1 MLNMG
6 DLITELGNPAKPEG
20 EAGKAMLSR
29 MNDSHFEVTGWALGL
44 WTLNPNDVVL
54 DIGCGGGMTLK
65 RMSESLDDGVLFGVD
80 YSDVSVQLS
89 SELNQADVASGK
101 LTISKGN
108 VEELPFEDDKF
119 DKIITV
125 ESFYFWP
132 DPIENLKEVRR
143 VLKPKGQFLLVADI
157 YENGLLSE
165 HELENVKKYSL
176 NNPTR
181 EEFEEYFSKAGFSE
195 TKIHTKSGT
204 NWICVEGIK

>member
-1 MLNMG
+1 MG

-65 RMSESLDDGVLFGVD
+65 RVSDSLNDGVLFGID
-80 YSDVSVQLS
+80 YSDVSVQMS
-89 SELNQADVASGK
+89 SELNKTDVMSGK
-101 LTISKGN
+101 VMISKGN
-108 VEELPFEDDKF
+108 VENLPFEDDKF

-143 VLKPKGQFLLVADI
+143 VLKPKGHFLLVADI

-176 NNPTR
+176 NNPTK
-181 EEFEEYFSKAGFSE
+181 EEFEEYFRKSGFSE
-195 TKIHTKSGT
+195 TEIHTKSGT